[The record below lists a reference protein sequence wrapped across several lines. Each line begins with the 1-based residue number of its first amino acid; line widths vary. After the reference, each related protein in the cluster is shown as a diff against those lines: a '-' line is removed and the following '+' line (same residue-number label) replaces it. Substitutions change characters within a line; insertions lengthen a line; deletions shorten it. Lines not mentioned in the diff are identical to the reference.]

1 MKIAVSFY
9 AKKLQEVDTTFPK
22 HPEIT
27 NGSVKQRHSYILN
40 TSNLPASV
48 QQRYLDPKDK
58 QIRSQVCNLLLRHF
72 FSFPTT
78 HFSSNFLKLFKKQVA
93 RTVAG
98 HVGSDHPQNLK
109 RQQSPPRTTPP
120 VPQASGYHSAVSSP
134 GTKRL
139 CIQSPKN
146 SIPFRSGNINFEP
159 LNDTDEDFSSK

>member
-1 MKIAVSFY
+1 LKIAVSFY

-22 HPEIT
+22 HPEIR
-27 NGSVKQRHSYILN
+27 NGPVKQRHSYILN

-48 QQRYLDPKDK
+48 QQRYLIPKDK

-72 FSFPTT
+72 LFSFPTT
-78 HFSSNFLKLFKKQVA
+78 HFSSNCLKLFKKQ
-93 RTVAG
+93 VAG

-109 RQQSPPRTTPP
+109 RQQSPRTTPP

-146 SIPFRSGNINFEP
+146 SIPFCSGNINFEP
-159 LNDTDEDFSSK
+159 LNDTDENFSSK